1 MYKFNIV
8 LEVLQCYKD
17 SVPCAEIIKRT
28 GVSKSTIYLWIF
40 CYIDDYNKLMNRYN
54 KQHKDIKKI
63 FIDSL
68 NKDIFTFVTEIV
80 NDNPFMSHDKFIHL
94 INQKFNI
101 KLNNKKIKYILDNI
115 NITKKHIRQRIIKSK
130 EFLEKIIKK
139 RDEFLKIIK
148 NEIIDDIICID
159 ETGFNALFSKTTKG
173 YSKKGKEINIP
184 VSDLK
189 LSNQSLLMA
198 LSINEVIHYD
208 ITEENVN
215 ADIYLIFMNN
225 LISKL
230 KKNEN
235 RNFILIFD
243 NVRFHHDK
251 RIIDLITKNNYK
263 YFFVPP
269 YSPNL
274 NPIENVNGIIK
285 DYYFKEIINNCNKT
299 NYANNNKLNKEN
311 NKKIT
316 IEENEKLKI
325 DIKTKK
331 NIIKQKYKDNIQKN
345 KRLKDKTKEEIEE
358 LNKKI
363 KETCKNEIIE
373 VIKIEKCKKKNNI
386 KIRKTNCASTIQ
398 NYVKQCIEL
407 FNKNYNKERITKIY
421 ERAFSYD
428 YKDIEKELKDRLKF
442 E

>member
-1 MYKFNIV
+1 
-8 LEVLQCYKD
+8 
-17 SVPCAEIIKRT
+17 
-28 GVSKSTIYLWIF
+28 
-40 CYIDDYNKLMNRYN
+40 
-54 KQHKDIKKI
+54 
-63 FIDSL
+63 
-68 NKDIFTFVTEIV
+68 
-80 NDNPFMSHDKFIHL
+80 
-94 INQKFNI
+94 
-101 KLNNKKIKYILDNI
+101 
-115 NITKKHIRQRIIKSK
+115 
-130 EFLEKIIKK
+130 
-139 RDEFLKIIK
+139 
-148 NEIIDDIICID
+148 
-159 ETGFNALFSKTTKG
+159 
-173 YSKKGKEINIP
+173 
-184 VSDLK
+184 
-189 LSNQSLLMA
+189 MA

-215 ADIYLIFMNN
+215 ADIYLNFMNN

-243 NVRFHHDK
+243 NIRFHHDE
-251 RIIDLITKNNYK
+251 RIIDLITQNNYK

-285 DYYFKEIINNCNKT
+285 DYYFKEIINNSNKT

-331 NIIKQKYKDNIQKN
+331 NIIRQKYKDDIQKN
-345 KRLKDKTKEEIEE
+345 KRLKDKTKEEIKE

-363 KETCKNEIIE
+363 KDTCKNEIIE

-386 KIRKTNCASTIQ
+386 KIKKTNCASTIQ

-407 FNKNYNKERITKIY
+407 FNKNYNKEKITKIY
-421 ERAFSYD
+421 ERAFSYN